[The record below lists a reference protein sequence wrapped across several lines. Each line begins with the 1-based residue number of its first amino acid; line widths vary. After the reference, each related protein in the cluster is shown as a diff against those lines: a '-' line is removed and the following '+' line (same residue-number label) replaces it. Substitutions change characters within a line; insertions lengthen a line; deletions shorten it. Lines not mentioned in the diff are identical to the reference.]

1 MKISFW
7 AVGSAIVI
15 IIIILSTYNYFDEG
29 SNIIKVGYL
38 QSDHHAALILASEES
53 LFDKAKLKVHLVP
66 FHSGEDVVEALVKGR
81 IDMGYCGITP
91 VTQAIA
97 QGENL
102 KIVAPVN
109 LEGSGI
115 VVRKGLNINNASD
128 LKGKTVA
135 IPSNS
140 SMQYF
145 LMQIYLKNHNV
156 SSQDINYHQSEVP
169 SMPFSLDE
177 DNFQA
182 YVAWEPFASAG
193 KIYNY
198 GSVLQYSENIWKDHP
213 CCVIVSSN
221 DFLKQNPEKVRA
233 FLEVH
238 ENATTYI
245 NNNKK
250 INSELMSK
258 KIGLSPEMEE
268 EGIKHIK
275 YISVPDS
282 NFIQNVLKIVQMQ
295 QKMGL
300 IKKNLTASE
309 IFDFNYLPS

>member
-1 MKISFW
+1 
-7 AVGSAIVI
+7 
-15 IIIILSTYNYFDEG
+15 
-29 SNIIKVGYL
+29 
-38 QSDHHAALILASEES
+38 
-53 LFDKAKLKVHLVP
+53 
-66 FHSGEDVVEALVKGR
+66 
-81 IDMGYCGITP
+81 

-97 QGENL
+97 QGKNL
-102 KIVAPVN
+102 KILAPVN

-115 VVRKGLNINNASD
+115 VVHKGNNINNASD

-145 LMQIYLKNHNV
+145 LLQIYLKNHNLSTPDV
-156 SSQDINYHQSEVP
+156 KYYQSEVP

-177 DNFQA
+177 KNFQA
-182 YVAWEPFASAG
+182 YVAWEPFVSAG
-193 KIYNY
+193 EIYNY
-198 GSVLQYSENIWKDHP
+198 GGVLQYSENIWKDHP

-221 DFLKQNPEKVRA
+221 DFLKKNPDKVRT

-238 ENATTYI
+238 ENSTNYII
-245 NNNKK
+245 NNPE

-275 YISVPDS
+275 YISVPS
-282 NFIQNVLKIVQMQ
+282 TKAIPTLSGSSRIVMVCFITFLASVNVHLAYITTLLVPWAYVFQE
-295 QKMGL
+295 L
-300 IKKNLTASE
+300 V
-309 IFDFNYLPS
+309 

>member
-7 AVGSAIVI
+7 VAGLAVVTI
-15 IIIILSTYNYFDEG
+15 ILILSTYNYFDEG

-38 QSDHHAALILASEES
+38 QSDHHAALIFASEES
-53 LFDKAKLKVHLVP
+53 MFEKANLKVHLVP
-66 FHSGEDVVEALVKGR
+66 FHSGEDVVEALAKGR
-81 IDMGYCGITP
+81 IDIGYCGITP

-97 QGENL
+97 RGKNL
-102 KIVAPVN
+102 KILAPVN

-115 VVRKGLNINNASD
+115 VVHKGNNINNASD

-145 LMQIYLKNHNV
+145 LLQIYLKNHNLSTPDV
-156 SSQDINYHQSEVP
+156 KYYQSEVP

-177 DNFQA
+177 KNFQA
-182 YVAWEPFASAG
+182 YVAWEPFVSAG
-193 KIYNY
+193 EIYNY
-198 GSVLQYSENIWKDHP
+198 GGVLQYSENIWKDHP

-221 DFLKQNPEKVRA
+221 DFLKKNPDKVRT

-238 ENATTYI
+238 ENSTNYII
-245 NNNKK
+245 NNPE

-282 NFIQNVLKIVQMQ
+282 NFIQNVLKIVQIQ
-295 QKMGL
+295 QNMGL
-300 IKKNLTASE
+300 INKNLTASQ
-309 IFDFNYLPS
+309 IFDFNYLP

>member
-1 MKISFW
+1 MRISFW
-7 AVGSAIVI
+7 AAGLTIVTVI
-15 IIIILSTYNYFDEG
+15 LILSTYNYFEEG

-38 QSDHHAALILASEES
+38 QSDHHAALIFASEES
-53 LFDKAKLKVHLVP
+53 MFDKANLKVHLVP
-66 FHSGEDVVEALVKGR
+66 FHSGEDVVEALAQGR
-81 IDMGYCGITP
+81 IHIGYCGITP
-91 VTQAIA
+91 VTQAMA

-115 VVRKGLNINNASD
+115 VVHKGNNINNSGD
-128 LKGKTVA
+128 LKGKTLA

-145 LMQIYLKNHNV
+145 LLQIYLKNHNLSV
-156 SSQDINYHQSEVP
+156 QDVNYYQSEVS
-169 SMPFSLDE
+169 SMPFSMDE
-177 DNFQA
+177 KNFQG
-182 YVAWEPFASAG
+182 YVAWEPFVSAG
-193 KIYNY
+193 EVYDY
-198 GSVLQYSENIWKDHP
+198 GNVLQYSENIWKDHP

-221 DFLKQNPEKVRA
+221 DFLKKNPDKVRS

-238 ENATTYI
+238 EKSTDYI
-245 NNNKK
+245 NNNPD

-295 QKMGL
+295 QKLGL
-300 IKKNLTASE
+300 INKNLTASQ
-309 IFDFNYLPS
+309 IFDFNYLP